1 MIRNDLCAPETSK
14 RLTSGSQD
22 ALNLRGSNGN
32 TIWEEEERR
41 KKTDVIRQLLHVK

>member
-22 ALNLRGSNGN
+22 ALNLRGQMG
-32 TIWEEEERR
+32 TPYGKR
-41 KKTDVIRQLLHVK
+41 KKEGRKQM